1 MRTGIVLFYFFF
13 PTIAKG
19 CCGKNRQ
26 QRILTD
32 QPFHHYKAVEGEV
45 FVMPCDPSE
54 KSPVKRAG
62 ADDGKACGEEF
73 VAKDAGEN
81 RSFTGS
87 NSTLQ
92 VIAKTSLRCFEP
104 EESSVMLLVD
114 IGGRI
119 PCPGHA
125 CYNNTGVVWYKK
137 NRPVSIARDSC
148 VEDGEL
154 QLCTVYREDTGVFYC
169 DRRITEQGV
178 AWVFRRAVHVKVI
191 PFSEANSLPVVKY
204 PAVNMTEE
212 VELGQPHNLTCEVD
226 FDFEVNISR
235 KVEWFMNY
243 GGDMDNM
250 TLLDTKRH
258 QEVLFS
264 EIKVTQTYGIKEVTP
279 QHLKHAYTCFA
290 SNAVGN
296 NSVTIKLKQKKQGK
310 WPSLVGYPFG
320 CFLLVV
326 SLGIILHVKW
336 VELQLIFRSRFQF
349 GKDDEEKE
357 FDVFVSY
364 VWTGPSAE
372 AVNGLTIS
380 SKPYSDAGEMQ
391 SREEPIEMRL
401 PRVLEDQWG
410 YRVCLL
416 ERDILPGG
424 AYTNDVVLTINR
436 SRMLIC
442 VLSAEY
448 FASSNA
454 VFVLES
460 GVKALLQNSALKMLL
475 IWTRGTSASFT
486 QPEPPLPKLVQR
498 ALKVLPSLQW
508 STDAP
513 STAARSFWISLQKAM
528 PADRARPASRVQC
541 EA

>member
-1 MRTGIVLFYFFF
+1 MRPGIVLFYFFF
-13 PTIAKG
+13 PTVTKG
-19 CCGKNRQ
+19 CCGKKQ

-32 QPFHHYKAVEGEV
+32 QLFLHYKAVEGEV
-45 FVMPCDPSE
+45 FAMPCDPSE
-54 KSPVKRAG
+54 KSNVKRAEAG
-62 ADDGKACGEEF
+62 EGKTCGEEF
-73 VAKDAGEN
+73 VAKVAGAN

-92 VIAKTSLRCFEP
+92 VIAKSSLRCFKP

-114 IGGRI
+114 AGGSI

-148 VEDGEL
+148 VKDGEL
-154 QLCTVYREDTGVFYC
+154 HLCTVYKEDTGVFYC

-178 AWVFRRAVHVKVI
+178 AWIFRRAVHVKVI
-191 PFSEANSLPVVKY
+191 PYLKANFPPVVKY
-204 PAVNMTEE
+204 PAANMSEE

-235 KVEWFMNY
+235 KVEWFVNY

-250 TLLDTKRH
+250 TLLDTEQH
-258 QEVLFS
+258 HEVSFS
-264 EIKVTQTYGIKEVTP
+264 ETKVTQTHTMKEVTP
-279 QHLKHAYTCFA
+279 QHLTHAYTCFA

-296 NSVTIKLKQKKQGK
+296 SSVTITLKRKKQVK

-320 CFLLVV
+320 CFLLVIC
-326 SLGIILHVKW
+326 LGIILNVKW

-349 GKDDEEKE
+349 GKDDGEKE

-380 SKPYSDAGEMQ
+380 SRPYSDAGEMQ

-410 YRVCLL
+410 HRVCLL

-448 FASSNA
+448 LASSDA

-475 IWTRGTSASFT
+475 IWTRGTSASFI
-486 QPEPPLPKLVQR
+486 QPEPPLPKLVHR

-508 STDAP
+508 STDTP
-513 STAARSFWISLQKAM
+513 STATRSFWVSLQKAM
-528 PADRARPASRVQC
+528 PADRARLASHLQ
-541 EA
+541 

>member
-1 MRTGIVLFYFFF
+1 SFLVKVLLI
-13 PTIAKG
+13 PPLQLD
-19 CCGKNRQ
+19 CCCR
-26 QRILTD
+26 
-32 QPFHHYKAVEGEV
+32 
-45 FVMPCDPSE
+45 
-54 KSPVKRAG
+54 
-62 ADDGKACGEEF
+62 
-73 VAKDAGEN
+73 
-81 RSFTGS
+81 S

-104 EESSVMLLVD
+104 EESSVMLLAH
-114 IGGRI
+114 IEGRI

-137 NRPVSIARDSC
+137 NRLVSIARESC

-154 QLCTVYREDTGVFYC
+154 HLCTVYREDTGVFYC

-191 PFSEANSLPVVKY
+191 PFTEANSPPVVKY
-204 PAVNMTEE
+204 PAANMTEE
-212 VELGQPHNLTCEVD
+212 VELGQPHNLSCEVD

-250 TLLDTKRH
+250 TLVDTERH
-258 QEVLFS
+258 EEVFFS
-264 EIKVTQTYGIKEVTP
+264 DIKVTQTYTIKEVTP
-279 QHLKHAYTCFA
+279 QHLKHAYTCLA
-290 SNAVGN
+290 GNTVGN
-296 NSVTIKLKQKKQGK
+296 NNVTIKLKEKEQVIIFSTIVDNKMNC
-310 WPSLVGYPFG
+310 LVGVPIRN
-320 CFLLVV
+320 
-326 SLGIILHVKW
+326 LGIILHVKW

-372 AVNGLTIS
+372 AV
-380 SKPYSDAGEMQ
+380 EMQ

-401 PRVLEDQWG
+401 TRVLEDQWG

-442 VLSAEY
+442 VLSAKY

-475 IWTRGTSASFT
+475 IWTRGTSASFI

-513 STAARSFWISLQKAM
+513 STTARSFWISLQKAM
-528 PADRARPASRVQC
+528 PADGARPASRVQ
-541 EA
+541 